1 MIERIRA
8 AIERAIAGPRARI
21 TEWLNQ
27 LQPRERWMVLAASSV
42 AAILILWL
50 GVIDPLGDSLD
61 SLDRSLAVA
70 RRDAGAVGELVSRYR
85 RLSAEVA
92 QIEQSA
98 GSQDTQGSVF
108 AQLESIAVP
117 IAGRERITA
126 MNPSTR
132 TVADKLTEET
142 VELRL
147 EGVPM
152 RTLINLLYSIEHR
165 DRPLAL
171 VRLSFKR
178 QFKSPELVDATL
190 VVARLRAP

>member
-1 MIERIRA
+1 MIERIRTA
-8 AIERAIAGPRARI
+8 LESALAGPRARI
-21 TEWLNQ
+21 AEWLSQ
-27 LQPRERWMVLAASSV
+27 LQPRERALVIGAASV
-42 AAILILWL
+42 TALLVLWL

-61 SLDRSLAVA
+61 TLDRSLVAA
-70 RRDAGAVGELVSRYR
+70 RRDAGSVGELASRYR
-85 RLSAEVA
+85 RLNAEVS
-92 QIEQSA
+92 QIEQSM
-98 GSQDTQGSVF
+98 GSQDAQGSVF